1 MANFDFGRIRQAPW
15 KVDVFDRLSRVEED
29 VNQALSVKGWSLVEH
44 TGGWTISPLAGPV
57 TDDQERVLHDQAQ
70 AVVAA
75 IFGYIDKTRECLTPP
90 DKRRQRVRDRLTGG
104 PLMSAYTSLHA
115 AEASRV
121 LLFSADQLAAAL
133 PVIRQRAAAYLAK
146 DDPRRVA
153 LDGITPGIGA
163 TATPKARELRTS
175 ARETR
180 RTGGRSANA
189 PGTTGTGT
197 PGTGAQ

>member
-1 MANFDFGRIRQAPW
+1 MANFNFGRIKQAPW

-29 VNQALSVKGWSLVEH
+29 VNQALSVKGWSLVEQA
-44 TGGWTISPLAGPV
+44 GAWTISPPADQL
-57 TDDQERVLHDQAQ
+57 TDDEGLLRNQAQ

-75 IFGYIDKTRECLTPP
+75 ILDYIDTTKESLTPP
-90 DKRRQRVRDRLTGG
+90 DRWRQRVRDRLTGG
-104 PLMSAYTSLHA
+104 PKMSAYTSLHA

-153 LDGITPGIGA
+153 LDGISPGKETPGREE
-163 TATPKARELRTS
+163 TPGKETPGKETPGK
-175 ARETR
+175 ETR
-180 RTGGRSANA
+180 GKRPRGKRPRGGA
-189 PGTTGTGT
+189 
-197 PGTGAQ
+197 AQ